1 MRTRGFIYRR
11 GGSSAP
17 VACCLD
23 ESDAFLG
30 SEMQCPC
37 KEFNSLPIGCPAHSA
52 LQVAD
57 PACAHARTCGQFFL
71 CQASSR
77 AIGSQEIAEGG
88 NGSCCHRQRA
98 SLEFLSCAD
107 ANMPSSLLIVSHSSM
122 TERQAS
128 AWVSACKTSWSAQ
141 GKSGILQTRRIRYRA
156 KGMAQSASPAH
167 TCAGGYTSLSF
178 HNKEDH
184 QC

>member
-77 AIGSQEIAEGG
+77 AIGSQEIAEGVRLSG
-88 NGSCCHRQRA
+88 RHHHCT
-98 SLEFLSCAD
+98 SLWFLSFAD
-107 ANMPSSLLIVSHSSM
+107 ASTLRFRFLIVPQPS
-122 TERQAS
+122 RQNC
-128 AWVSACKTSWSAQ
+128 VGECVGKCVYCSWSRETKSDILLTRPHPIPDKRNGEAFPRLTQ
-141 GKSGILQTRRIRYRA
+141 TGSGKEGRKDDNDETR
-156 KGMAQSASPAH
+156 
-167 TCAGGYTSLSF
+167 
-178 HNKEDH
+178 
-184 QC
+184 